1 MTDIRLDRAAL
12 QEAAG
17 RIRRLNADFERSAAL
32 QSAIVDA
39 AGHDRLRDALSA
51 FADGWR
57 VSRADLAD
65 RLRALEHRASA
76 IAETVAELD
85 AAMAEG
91 LDVATPQGGRS

>member
-1 MTDIRLDRAAL
+1 MTDVRLDRGAL

-17 RIRRLNADFERSAAL
+17 RIRRLGADLERSAEL
-32 QSAIVDA
+32 QRAIVDA
-39 AGHDRLRDALSA
+39 AGHDRLRDALGN

-85 AAMAEG
+85 AAMAAGLQVTTGDEG
-91 LDVATPQGGRS
+91 RR